1 MRITHWML
9 GFLVAGIILVP
20 LASASGAWGQGFVGA
35 LSFSLGEG
43 SAPATAT
50 PESNMYAD
58 GMRAIREGRWNDA
71 EAIFANVAKEQGSHS
86 EGALYWKAYAENKRG
101 QSKTALETCV
111 ELRHNYPSSSWL
123 DECGALEIEIRAK
136 NNLPVQTHATE
147 SDDVRLLALNSLMK
161 KNEPKA
167 LEQIEAIL
175 NGDSSERLKQGAL
188 FILGEHHDNVTYP
201 QIVRLSYV
209 EGDVRIARGV
219 SNGHSSG
226 AVWEKAVADLP
237 LETGYSLVTGNGRAE
252 IEFENASTI
261 YLAENSVLTFNDLHT
276 STGVPFTQVAL
287 LSGTVTL
294 DIKPFMANEVFLL
307 ETPTD
312 NIVSRYPDRAQLR
325 VDSYLD
331 AMALTPLTS
340 GVLRTPGAV
349 QQPLVAGKTLYYLD
363 GQRIE
368 YAGARDSSSLA
379 TWDKWVAERIEEK
392 FAATQEVMKAAG
404 LPEPIPGLAGLQNQ
418 GTFFDCAPYGT
429 CWEPNAAVLRQVAAN
444 APALQSSSEPQSS
457 EAVDSRNAGQF
468 VAAAELG
475 KETKFGEAKYGE
487 AGRDAYLNY
496 VYFPCT
502 PEPGIQVISRDPAT
516 GKMKPVIAG
525 NWPGEVSYAWAVC
538 HSGNWI
544 HHGNH
549 YVWVVGH
556 RRHHLPPYRWI
567 RSGKEVAYV
576 PVHPHDVK
584 GQLPVNRKTEAFLL
598 NDKDGLRFQR
608 TVLDPNRP
616 IELMKT
622 PPKEFRDEPL
632 RLLARADEP
641 HPVARQLRDALVG
654 KNVLARAGGVPI
666 SFDHRTQSFLMARS
680 VMDGR
685 KSATIIAPV
694 NNHSGDLQAHAQSFA
709 GGWHGGSPNI
719 GGNGGGG
726 LHVGTSVTS
735 STISTTST
743 TSTFN
748 SAGTINTGAAA
759 SGMSMGTGTVSAG
772 SHH

>member
-1 MRITHWML
+1 MRWMC
-9 GFLVAGIILVP
+9 GFLAPGIILVP
-20 LASASGAWGQGFVGA
+20 LAGAGAAWGQGFAGGSS
-35 LSFSLGEG
+35 LSLGEG
-43 SAPATAT
+43 VGSAST
-50 PESNMYAD
+50 PESSMYAD

-71 EAIFANVAKEQGSHS
+71 EAIFANVASEQGSHS

-101 QSKTALETCV
+101 QSKTALESCV
-111 ELRHNYPSSSWL
+111 ELRHSYPSSSWL

-136 NNLPVQTHATE
+136 NNMPVQTHATE
-147 SDDVRLLALNSLMK
+147 SDDVKLLALNSLMK

-167 LEQIEAIL
+167 LDQIEAIL

-219 SNGHSSG
+219 SNAHPSG
-226 AVWEKAVADLP
+226 TIWEKAMENLP
-237 LETGYSLVTGNGRAE
+237 LETGYSLVTGKGRAE
-252 IEFENASTI
+252 IEFENASTV
-261 YLAENSVLTFNDLHT
+261 YVAENSVLTFNDLHT
-276 STGVPFTQVAL
+276 STGVPFTQLAL

-294 DIKPFMANEVFLL
+294 DVKPFVANEVFLL

-331 AMALTPLTS
+331 AMALTPLTN

-349 QQPLVAGKTLYYLD
+349 QQPLVAGQTLYYLD

-368 YAGARDSSSLA
+368 YAGARDTASLA
-379 TWDKWVAERIEEK
+379 AWDKWVAGRIEGH
-392 FAATQEVMKAAG
+392 FADTQEVMKAAG
-404 LPEPIPGLAGLQNQ
+404 LTEPIPGLAGMQNQ

-429 CWEPNAAVLRQVAAN
+429 CWEPNAAALSQVAAN
-444 APALQSSSEPQSS
+444 TPALQPSAASPSS
-457 EAVDSRNAGQF
+457 EAASQHEGQPA
-468 VAAAELG
+468 AAAESG
-475 KETKFGEAKYGE
+475 RGAD
-487 AGRDAYLNY
+487 RDASLNY
-496 VYFPCT
+496 AYFPCA
-502 PEPGIQVISRDPAT
+502 PEPGVPAAVRDSAT
-516 GKMKPVIAG
+516 GKMKPVTPG

-538 HSGNWI
+538 HAGAWI
-544 HHGNH
+544 HHRNH
-549 YVWVVGH
+549 YVWVAGH
-556 RRHHLPPYRWI
+556 RRHHLPPFRWI
-567 RSGKEVAYV
+567 RSGKTVAYV
-576 PVHPHDVK
+576 PLHPHDVK

-598 NDKDGLRFQR
+598 DAKNGLRFQR

-632 RLLARADEP
+632 RMLAKAEEP

-680 VMDGR
+680 VMDGH
-685 KSATIIAPV
+685 KSTTIIAPV
-694 NNHSGDLQAHAQSFA
+694 NNHSGNLQAHAPSFA
-709 GGWHGGSPNI
+709 GGSRGGSSF
-719 GGNGGGG
+719 GGGTAG
-726 LHVGTSVTS
+726 GGSRVGTSVTS

-743 TSTFN
+743 TTTTST
-748 SAGTINTGAAA
+748 AAAA